1 MMNYICEHCGA
12 YLDPGEKCD
21 CMDEKKQMIEKI
33 MGFLIPS
40 DDGQFCLN
48 IGGNNGIKTL

>member
-21 CMDEKKQMIEKI
+21 CMDEKKKNIERI
-33 MGFLIPS
+33 MEFLIPS
-40 DDGQFCLN
+40 DSGQFCFN
-48 IGGNNGIKTL
+48 TEAM

>member
-21 CMDEKKQMIEKI
+21 CMDEKKQREERLFAMMQE
-33 MGFLIPS
+33 GA
-40 DDGQFCLN
+40 DGQILFNLEVMQYA
-48 IGGNNGIKTL
+48 GN